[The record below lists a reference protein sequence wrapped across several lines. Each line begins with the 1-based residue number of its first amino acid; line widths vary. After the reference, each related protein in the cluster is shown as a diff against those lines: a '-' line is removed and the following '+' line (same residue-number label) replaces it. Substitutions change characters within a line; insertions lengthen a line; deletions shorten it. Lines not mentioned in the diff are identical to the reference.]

1 MKKIPTLF
9 VREYLGKGDFVLTRE
24 VTPGYEWVLKGEGEA
39 TVKIDGSATAVIN
52 GVYYKRYDAKRGKTP
67 PPGAIACS
75 KPDPI
80 TGHWPHW
87 VRVDKDKPEDRWYYE
102 AYLNAGGDKL
112 TDGTYEA
119 IGPHF
124 QRNPYALPSDTLK
137 RHGDEVIEVER
148 SYDGIKKYLE
158 DHYIEG
164 LVFWKDK
171 EPQCK
176 IKRRDYGLPWNQ
188 GENDSKDKR

>member
-9 VREYLGKGDFVLTRE
+9 VREYLGKGDFVLTRR

-39 TVKIDGSATAVIN
+39 TIKIDGSATAIID
-52 GVYYKRYDAKRGKTP
+52 GDYYKRYDAKGGKTP

-87 VRVDKDKPEDRWYYE
+87 VRVDKDKPEDRWYYK
-102 AYLNAGGDKL
+102 AYLNAGGDEL
-112 TDGTYEA
+112 EDATYEA
-119 IGPHF
+119 VGPHF
-124 QRNPYALPSDTLK
+124 QRNPYALASDTLK
-137 RHGDEVIEVER
+137 RHGIEVVKVER
-148 SYDGIKKYLE
+148 SYEGIKKYLE
-158 DHYIEG
+158 EHYIEG
-164 LVFWKDK
+164 LVFWKDG
-171 EPQCK
+171 EAQCK

-188 GENDSKDKR
+188 EGERSL